1 MFGGGGA
8 AAAGIQGQS
17 QMAQTWIQ
25 NKVNSRQAAMERH
38 FNATQSNT
46 AYQRTM
52 ADMSLAGLNPI
63 LASGATPSGNAS
75 TSARQSAE
83 LDLGSMVPTGLSA
96 AQTGA
101 DLNVKA
107 QTAKNVA
114 EDTRLKGQQALNYE
128 AGTRKV
134 NSEWAINQQE
144 LRNRTALMH
153 QIQAETARI
162 TSAKQGI
169 DYDNRSKRVIAEGAE
184 ALYPYVSGARSF
196 TDELHKDAS
205 GVIDSF
211 NWRDLF

>member
-17 QMAQTWIQ
+17 QMAQTWIN
-25 NKVNSRQAAMERH
+25 NKVNARQAAMERH

-63 LASGATPSGNAS
+63 LASGASPGQNAS
-75 TSARQSAE
+75 TSAQQVAQ
-83 LDLGSMVPTGLSA
+83 LDMSNAIPTGLSA

-101 DLNVKA
+101 DLKVKSA
-107 QTAKNVA
+107 SARNIG

-153 QIQAETARI
+153 QIEAETARI
-162 TSAKQGI
+162 NSAKQGL
-169 DYDNRSKRVIAEGAE
+169 DYDNQTKKVIATGAE
-184 ALYPYVSGARSF
+184 ALQPYMSGAKSLTDEIHKDVSG
-196 TDELHKDAS
+196 
-205 GVIDSF
+205 VVDSF